1 VIGNLPAPYPDEL
14 AYSVQ
19 SRYREMLGVGSHN
32 FELHCFGSRIGRNAP
47 LCSMFPAILV
57 LPGQQSRFDSE
68 RYAEWLHMQTHWPFF
83 AHFQMASVSRL
94 GVSYG
99 LCKKLRSELLLRSS
113 EAPTL
118 GSKVAGWQLR
128 HCTECA
134 ASDRAKHG
142 EAYWRRTHNLPGV
155 AVCAEHQCALRIAQE
170 TESSGKNKKYR
181 TYVPLERCGTP
192 RELLT
197 GGSRTVFERAARIA
211 ALMLNENLCN
221 QGGLVAAQFYT
232 KVIAANQRRGET
244 DEKTI
249 GRLAM
254 TVANASHVRELIES
268 HLLNPR
274 HFTEVAVAKTFRSS
288 AKMVTDTSV
297 HVWIA
302 AVLGLESVWNEA
314 FRSGDNPRRSPLTT
328 DLDLCGGRF
337 CRQVSPDWLVHLQ
350 SAAAS
355 CRATRKTQC
364 ARCGFTAEAFADGS
378 ERIRDHGREYWGIAE
393 ALFRD
398 PNIPNGD
405 ITDLMQVRGATWFTK
420 LAATHGIVPSWRL
433 LGPRHLA
440 QTRQPGFTGWK
451 RSETKDAKLIRRSSA
466 SKSKRVST
474 K

>member
-68 RYAEWLHMQTHWPFF
+68 RYAEWLHTQTHWPFF
-83 AHFQMASVSRL
+83 AHFQVMIDNRRGA
-94 GVSYG
+94 SYG
-99 LCKKLRSELLLRSS
+99 LSKNLRSELLLRLS

-128 HCTECA
+128 HCAECA
-134 ASDRAKHG
+134 ASDRAEHG
-142 EAYWRRTHNLPGV
+142 EAYWHRTHNLPGV

-170 TESSGKNKKYR
+170 TESSGKNKTYR

-192 RELLT
+192 RELLMR
-197 GGSRTVFERAARIA
+197 GSRTVFESAARIA
-211 ALMLNENLCN
+211 ALMLNESLCD

-232 KVIAANQRRGET
+232 KVIAANQRRGEA

-249 GRLAM
+249 TRLAM
-254 TVANASHVRELIES
+254 SVSKASHVRELIEL

-274 HFTEVAVAKTFRSS
+274 HFTEAAVAKTLRSS
-288 AKMVTDTSV
+288 AIKATDTSV
-297 HVWIA
+297 HVWVA
-302 AVLGLESVWNEA
+302 ALLGLESDWTEA
-314 FRSGDNPRRSPLTT
+314 FRSTKNPRRSPLTI
-328 DLDLCGGRF
+328 DLDLCGARF
-337 CRQVSPDWLVHLQ
+337 CQDVSPDWLVHLQ
-350 SAAAS
+350 LAAAS
-355 CRATRKTQC
+355 SRATRRTRC
-364 ARCGFTAEAFADGS
+364 ARCEFTAEAFANGR
-378 ERIRDHGREYWGIAE
+378 ERIRDHGRVYWGIAE

-440 QTRQPGFTGWK
+440 QARQPGFTGWK
-451 RSETKDAKLIRRSSA
+451 RVETQGAKLIRRLSA